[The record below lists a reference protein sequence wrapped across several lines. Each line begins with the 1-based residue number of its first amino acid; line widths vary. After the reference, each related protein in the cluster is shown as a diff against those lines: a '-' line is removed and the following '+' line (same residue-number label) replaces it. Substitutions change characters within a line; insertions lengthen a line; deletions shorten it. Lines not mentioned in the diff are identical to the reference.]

1 MWCIPKNQNAE
12 FVTKME
18 DVLSVYERPYN
29 AEYPVVCMDEK
40 PYQLVGDR
48 FEPIKMS
55 KNNHTEKNDYEYNRK
70 GSCSIFMFNEPH
82 AGWRS
87 CMALPQRTS
96 EDWAE
101 RVKWLLD
108 EQYPDA
114 KKVVLVMDNLN
125 THTTASFY
133 KIFEPKEAFRLSQ
146 RLEIHH
152 TPKHGSWLNMAEIE
166 LSSLSVQCLGS
177 RRIPSLVHLNNEL
190 MAWHTDRNIS
200 QKGVDWQFTNSDAR
214 IKLKHLYPIVEF

>member
-1 MWCIPKNQNAE
+1 MWCIPKAQNAE
-12 FVTKME
+12 FVAKME
-18 DVLSVYERPYN
+18 DVLSVYERSYDP
-29 AEYPVVCMDEK
+29 EYPVVCMDEK
-40 PYQLVGDR
+40 PYQLVGER

-55 KNNHTEKNDYEYNRK
+55 KNNHTEKYDYEYDRK
-70 GSCSIFMFNEPH
+70 GSCSIFMFNEPLS
-82 AGWRS
+82 GWRS

-108 EQYPDA
+108 EQYPDV

-133 KIFEPKEAFRLSQ
+133 KIFEPKEALRLSQ
-146 RLEIHH
+146 RLEIHY

-166 LSSLSVQCLGS
+166 LSSLSTQCLGA
-177 RRIPSLVHLNNEL
+177 RRIPSLDGLNCEL
-190 MAWHTDRNIS
+190 KAWHTNRNNS
-200 QKGVDWQFTNSDAR
+200 QKGIDWQFTTHDSR
-214 IKLKHLYPIVEF
+214 IKLKHLYPIVKY